1 MFENYVKKN
10 GDITRVLFIYLL
22 LNKYKLENIQRAIV
36 HINNPKNL
44 PNAQTEMVYAE
55 TTEAVD
61 IEEIDKEVGSIIV
74 PTICTETTFQLYT
87 NFDEIIC
94 YTPENKK
101 KSLYID
107 DMDIISPFMII
118 QEDMIVTTSIAKPIE
133 KATHG
138 LMCFSKY
145 VLTSE
150 CEVGNWYIK
159 YIEGSKEFIVKYGDK
174 KEKAETLYR
183 AKEYDK
189 TTTFRLV
196 LYIIKKAC
204 ILLDEE
210 KKWEVTENY
219 RIDKYSR
226 IVD

>member
-10 GDITRVLFIYLL
+10 GDITRILFIYLL
-22 LNKYKLENIQRAIV
+22 LNKHDLKSVQRAIV
-36 HINNPKNL
+36 HIDNPKNS

-61 IEEIDKEVGSIIV
+61 IEAIDKEVGSIIV

-101 KSLYID
+101 KNLYVD

-118 QEDMIVTTSIAKPIE
+118 QEDMIVTTSIAKPID

-138 LMCFSKY
+138 LMCFAKY

-150 CEVGNWYIK
+150 CEVGKWHIR
-159 YIEGSKEFIVKYGDK
+159 YIEESKEFIVKYGDEK
-174 KEKAETLYR
+174 KTETLYR

-204 ILLDEE
+204 ILLDKENE
-210 KKWEVTENY
+210 WEVTENY
-219 RIDKYSR
+219 KIDKYSR